1 VTARDVRIDVRGDV
15 VVARFEGEIDLANA
29 PMISTQ
35 ILGAVPNDAIG
46 LVLDLSAVHY
56 IDSVGI
62 RMLFS
67 LVRSLQTSRQ
77 ALAIT
82 LDQGSQIRKLLKM
95 TALDEAVLL
104 RSSVDDCAAALQD
117 RSGLY

>member
-1 VTARDVRIDVRGDV
+1 VTARDVQIDRRVDV
-15 VVARFEGEIDLANA
+15 VVARVEGEIDLANA

-46 LVLDLSAVHY
+46 LVIDLSSVQY

-67 LVRSLQTSRQ
+67 VIRSLEATRQ
-77 ALAIT
+77 SVAIS
-82 LDQGSQIRKLLKM
+82 LDQGSPIRKLLKM
-95 TALDEAVLL
+95 TALDEAILL
-104 RSSVDDCAAALQD
+104 RSSVDDCAAALED

>member
-1 VTARDVRIDVRGDV
+1 MTARDVEIERCGDV
-15 VVARFEGEIDLANA
+15 VIARYEGEIDLANA

-46 LVLDLSAVHY
+46 LVIDLSAVRY

-67 LVRSLQTSRQ
+67 LVRSLQSVRQ
-77 ALAIT
+77 GLAIA
-82 LDQGSQIRKLLKM
+82 LEQGSPIRKLLKI
-95 TALDEAVLL
+95 TALDEAVML
-104 RSSVDDCAAALQD
+104 RSSLDECAAALED